1 MYKEET
7 LKKISIIT
15 IFILSIIV
23 LMPYRSAVGDMLS
36 ELSNWMKDMERL
48 SQRVE
53 QVERDLNEA
62 KDAADLV
69 RKSEKSLSKVVSRIE
84 VLEQNE
90 SGQTVEVIQKGLSE
104 LRKTVEDQ
112 QVITAVLEKKYKQA
126 QRPLE
131 PIKASIDEQK
141 ELIGKLVA
149 RIETQDKRI
158 QTLSDA
164 IEKKMVPFEKM
175 NKEMNEKLASL
186 EKMSDIMK
194 KIERGEVIVG
204 NQKTGKGTLPVAV
217 LPGMKTEDKQEL
229 AVTKKPSIKDVLEAQ
244 GYRDIGNDF
253 FVRNVKF
260 KSFGSSVQV
269 NGSIMN
275 DSEKDYNV
283 ANLKIFLYDS
293 MGTILR
299 TRDFSVKG
307 INKGNVK
314 SFEEIISGVKMKQ
327 LGRYAIA
334 FGKAIQAYEIKE
346 TVPVVEKKKSIESL
360 AKTTVKGKATKGVKE
375 KAKPK
380 IEEGFKDIG
389 NNFYAKDLKIT
400 KFGSSCELTG
410 EIMNGSE
417 DYVSIAKF
425 YIEIFNGQKNLIWR
439 QEFSIKGIKGLK
451 KEKFSEFLTGIEPE
465 DVGSFE
471 LKSKN

>member
-7 LKKISIIT
+7 LKKTSIIT

-23 LMPYRSAVGDMLS
+23 FMPYRSAVGDMLS
-36 ELSNWMKDMERL
+36 ELSTWMKDMERL
-48 SQRVE
+48 SERVE

-62 KDAADLV
+62 KDAANLV
-69 RKSEKSLSKVVSRIE
+69 KKSEKSLSKVVSRLE

-90 SGQTVEVIQKGLSE
+90 SGQTVEVIQKGLSD

-149 RIETQDKRI
+149 RIEAQDKRI

-186 EKMSDIMK
+186 EKMSDLMK
-194 KIERGEVIVG
+194 KIERGEVLVDK
-204 NQKTGKGTLPVAV
+204 QKTGKGTLLVTG
-217 LPGMKTEDKQEL
+217 LPGTKKEEKSKL

-253 FVRNVKF
+253 FVRNVNF
-260 KSFGSSVQV
+260 KSFGSSVKV
-269 NGSIMN
+269 TGSIMN

-314 SFEEIISGVKMKQ
+314 AFEEIVSGVKMNQ
-327 LGRYAIA
+327 VGRYAIA

-360 AKTTVKGKATKGVKE
+360 AKTKVKGKGTKE
-375 KAKPK
+375 KKKEKPK

-410 EIMNGSE
+410 EIMNGSD

-425 YIEIFNGQKNLIWR
+425 YIEIFNNQKNLIWR

-451 KEKFSEFLTGIEPE
+451 KERFSEFLTGIEPE